1 MNNTETEVDGLL
13 EALSTICP
21 TRDRDTLNA
30 PLVRRLHLLL
40 QATRAIAAALPD
52 NGGLVVAEAA
62 DLTVQA
68 YATADLVHAKAN
80 QHLPPTTDLAGI
92 IQFPAGYSLHRFSE
106 VAAEAR

>member
-1 MNNTETEVDGLL
+1 MSNTETEVDGLI

-52 NGGLVVAEAA
+52 NGGLGVAEVA

-68 YATADLVHAKAN
+68 YATADHVHAKAN
-80 QHLPPTTDLAGI
+80 QHLPTFTETAT
-92 IQFPAGYSLHRFSE
+92 
-106 VAAEAR
+106 EAR